1 MLLTRISS
9 RRLGDTLI
17 DRLQVH
23 KNHSAKDVFFLLGL
37 MLACIGV
44 RLILWNNLTNS

>member
-23 KNHSAKDVFFLLGL
+23 KNHSAKDVFFVGL
-37 MLACIGV
+37 DV
-44 RLILWNNLTNS
+44 RLHWSETYSVEQPYK